1 MLTKLTKVSQ
11 RLSPG
16 LRRIIQSVGWL
27 SGERVLRM
35 AVTLFVGIYV
45 VRYLG
50 PQAYGKLSYAASFVG
65 LFEAIT
71 KLGLDGIVVRNVVQD
86 ENSTQEILGT
96 AFGLRLM
103 SSLGIFALIVGT
115 SWSVAEEPQ
124 VRWMMVIIATG
135 LVLQSTQVIGLWF
148 QSEVLSGP
156 IARVRIIAFFATAGA
171 KLLFIALGLPL
182 IFFAWAMLLEILLKA
197 VGMMGMYFHHGQSMA
212 HWKMKWGK
220 ARGLLKDSW
229 PLILSGVMVTIY
241 MKIDQVMLG
250 NLASNEAVGNY
261 AAAVRLTEVWYFIP
275 TAICSSVFPAIMRAK
290 QRSEE
295 EYYQRWQ
302 QLYDIMAWVSIV
314 IAVGMTFLAGTL
326 ITTLLGA
333 QYAEAATILALY
345 IWATP
350 FVFLGVARGKW
361 FVAENLTKFSFIT
374 TSLGAVVNVVLNLV
388 LIPSYQGMGAALA
401 TVISQAVSAYI
412 IFLVYPPFWRIGWML
427 IKALFIPLRI
437 GQNLTYIGYL
447 KNLLKPT

>member
-1 MLTKLTKVSQ
+1 
-11 RLSPG
+11 
-16 LRRIIQSVGWL
+16 
-27 SGERVLRM
+27 
-35 AVTLFVGIYV
+35 
-45 VRYLG
+45 
-50 PQAYGKLSYAASFVG
+50 
-65 LFEAIT
+65 
-71 KLGLDGIVVRNVVQD
+71 
-86 ENSTQEILGT
+86 
-96 AFGLRLM
+96 
-103 SSLGIFALIVGT
+103 
-115 SWSVAEEPQ
+115 
-124 VRWMMVIIATG
+124 
-135 LVLQSTQVIGLWF
+135 
-148 QSEVLSGP
+148 
-156 IARVRIIAFFATAGA
+156 
-171 KLLFIALGLPL
+171 
-182 IFFAWAMLLEILLKA
+182 
-197 VGMMGMYFHHGQSMA
+197 
-212 HWKMKWGK
+212 
-220 ARGLLKDSW
+220 
-229 PLILSGVMVTIY
+229 
-241 MKIDQVMLG
+241 
-250 NLASNEAVGNY
+250 
-261 AAAVRLTEVWYFIP
+261 
-275 TAICSSVFPAIMRAK
+275 FPAIMRAK